1 MKECEL
7 NLEAKKIY
15 DEWILRKRQIE
26 EEAKKNGTWSY
37 VGLDS
42 NNHLF
47 KELNREI
54 DQKLDMLLKSDK

>member
-1 MKECEL
+1 MKACEL

-26 EEAKKNGTWSY
+26 EEAKQNGTWSY

-47 KELNREI
+47 RELNREI
-54 DQKLDMLLKSDK
+54 DKQLDTLLKFTK

>member
-1 MKECEL
+1 MKDYEL

-26 EEAKKNGTWSY
+26 EEAKQNGTWSY

-47 KELNREI
+47 RELNREI
-54 DQKLDMLLKSDK
+54 DKQLDTLLKFTK